1 MLDRHP
7 QVAIAGNFDFLIG
20 AISADGR
27 FMKRDAFVRS
37 LSLNGIFQRSGL
49 AIAPRL
55 NFTEIAHD
63 FLDQV
68 TATKNAPIRGATVH
82 RHFDRLLWLW
92 PDARFIHL
100 VRDGR
105 DVALSTLPT
114 GRAGT
119 VWRAIRWWVEAEQL
133 WERMEHKLPIE
144 RQLTVHYEK
153 LTSAPERE
161 LRRIC
166 QFLGVAFSPELL
178 RYNVSEVRAAPVGK
192 WRDADP
198 ADVAA
203 AEYEGARWLL
213 QHGYVLSGRV
223 RPPSLFRATLLRL
236 QDRYRIAK
244 HRRNLFGKRLWF
256 RSLYVSRLGSRKAK
270 VRLAQEMKAITE
282 GETGHDRR

>member
-7 QVAIAGNFDFLIG
+7 QVAIAGKFEFLID

-49 AIAPRL
+49 TIAPGL
-55 NFTEIAHD
+55 NFTGIAHD
-63 FLDQV
+63 FLDQI
-68 TATKNAPIRGATVH
+68 AAIKNAAIRGATVH
-82 RHFDRLLWLW
+82 QHFDRLLWLW

-119 VWRAIRWWVEAEQL
+119 VWRGIRWWVEAEHL

-153 LTSAPERE
+153 LTSEPERE

-178 RYNVSEVRAAPVGK
+178 RYDASEVHATPVGK

-236 QDRYRIAK
+236 QDRYRIARY
-244 HRRNLFGKRLWF
+244 RRNLFGKRLWG
-256 RSLYVSRLGSRKAK
+256 RSLYVSRFGSRKAK
-270 VRLAQEMKAITE
+270 ARLALEMKAVTE
-282 GETGHDRR
+282 GEPGHDRR